1 MDSTSFQD
9 ALNTDPE
16 LTFDDLPM
24 PFKMLDKLLWSIFE
38 ETWNL
43 IETKEKYKSEQF
55 NFQQSCLQKL
65 DVNMDIENIHIFTIV
80 GQYLFKIFE
89 NQIIVYDVNNLKL
102 ISEWKYLNG
111 LNSCSVIRTFKTIQ
125 YDKNVI
131 LQLIIN
137 DSGQISLVMFVE
149 GLFIPIKQYNSPSD
163 GLLYHALNGKIS
175 PCGKYFISLNEDSIN
190 SKIWLEVYR
199 LPVDAW
205 MKEILPVVQEFQN
218 VRTFTSCVETSTEEI
233 TVNLIERKSFYE
245 NQFQLSSPMLLGRIK
260 YPVMP
265 PSPACKS
272 VTAALKQANDKANL
286 LSYSNLGT
294 HLYSDAIIETN
305 QLTFIG
311 HRNYPSCLTA
321 LPKPQL
327 DEKNSV
333 SVQGFTESPES
344 TKQISEPTTERSQPH
359 SPSSIKHQT
368 RNTKSSKRK
377 QQHKEQTI
385 NGRNS
390 KKAEKLNSNVETTDA
405 LSNKDNDEKSKRKN
419 KTNNKK
425 QEIELDI
432 ETNVKDSVTDGTER
446 VDDSLKKTQQ
456 NEEIRRQLVKDLYE
470 AQPKCYPYFEFLP
483 ISLTSNSKQSE
494 ISSLTNLSYSGS
506 ICVYWSRSCYL
517 FFYPLDKFSKTEEGV
532 IEEIRYFG
540 SEITYISVIYSGHPV
555 NTHETFIDDKENL
568 SKKPD
573 LINSRNN
580 YLVIGLQ
587 SRLVIIKQLQSGRY
601 LPLFYTELGSLVDAG
616 LLISTKY
623 INLLTACC
631 VNENKHSTKGD
642 LILRKKF
649 TFDIYNLDENQL
661 TWKKTDIVGKKNFH
675 CQAITILTVD
685 DNFNIVVCLVSS
697 KNLLI
702 YPLDHQQNCLHHQQS
717 AKHNIEIHQS
727 NQVVDRDLD
736 QFCQSSIQISLPD
749 PYVINLNT
757 GTVSLFPEVNEQ
769 WVDNV
774 EFYHQLCLT
783 SRSKKS
789 TTQEGEN
796 DSHVNHEERKEKLN
810 RRQGIYQLWIRGT
823 KIEQENEDRIQS
835 KLFRVDLE
843 FKPLEIRTDSL
854 ELNNEENYNEM
865 YSEPLQSYS
874 NKLLI
879 KRSRNEKVRR
889 LSFQKVW
896 EEFAAF

>member
-1 MDSTSFQD
+1 M
-9 ALNTDPE
+9 
-16 LTFDDLPM
+16 
-24 PFKMLDKLLWSIFE
+24 
-38 ETWNL
+38 
-43 IETKEKYKSEQF
+43 
-55 NFQQSCLQKL
+55 
-65 DVNMDIENIHIFTIV
+65 
-80 GQYLFKIFE
+80 
-89 NQIIVYDVNNLKL
+89 
-102 ISEWKYLNG
+102 
-111 LNSCSVIRTFKTIQ
+111 
-125 YDKNVI
+125 
-131 LQLIIN
+131 
-137 DSGQISLVMFVE
+137 
-149 GLFIPIKQYNSPSD
+149 
-163 GLLYHALNGKIS
+163 
-175 PCGKYFISLNEDSIN
+175 
-190 SKIWLEVYR
+190 
-199 LPVDAW
+199 
-205 MKEILPVVQEFQN
+205 
-218 VRTFTSCVETSTEEI
+218 
-233 TVNLIERKSFYE
+233 IERKSFYE

-294 HLYSDAIIETN
+294 HLYSDAINESN
-305 QLTFIG
+305 QLTFIE

-344 TKQISEPTTERSQPH
+344 TKREFTKAEISEPTTERSQPH

-385 NGRNS
+385 NGRNN
-390 KKAEKLNSNVETTDA
+390 KKAEKINSNVETTDA

-419 KTNNKK
+419 KINNKK
-425 QEIELDI
+425 QEIELDS
-432 ETNVKDSVTDGTER
+432 ETNVKDSVIVGTER
-446 VDDSLKKTQQ
+446 VDDSLKKIQQ
-456 NEEIRRQLVKDLYE
+456 NEEIRRQLIKDLNE

-483 ISLTSNSKQSE
+483 ISLTSNSKLSE
-494 ISSLTNLSYSGS
+494 ISSLTNLY
-506 ICVYWSRSCYL
+506 
-517 FFYPLDKFSKTEEGV
+517 KFSKTEEGV

-540 SEITYISVIYSGHPV
+540 SEITYISVIYSSHSV

-568 SKKPD
+568 SKKSD

-587 SRLVIIKQLQSGRY
+587 SRLVIIKQLQS
-601 LPLFYTELGSLVDAG
+601 
-616 LLISTKY
+616 
-623 INLLTACC
+623 
-631 VNENKHSTKGD
+631 
-642 LILRKKF
+642 
-649 TFDIYNLDENQL
+649 
-661 TWKKTDIVGKKNFH
+661 
-675 CQAITILTVD
+675 
-685 DNFNIVVCLVSS
+685 VSS

-783 SRSKKS
+783 SCSTKS
-789 TTQEGEN
+789 TIQEVEN

-810 RRQGIYQLWIRGT
+810 RRQGIYQLWIRG
-823 KIEQENEDRIQS
+823 S
-835 KLFRVDLE
+835 
-843 FKPLEIRTDSL
+843 
-854 ELNNEENYNEM
+854 
-865 YSEPLQSYS
+865 
-874 NKLLI
+874 
-879 KRSRNEKVRR
+879 
-889 LSFQKVW
+889 
-896 EEFAAF
+896 

>member
-1 MDSTSFQD
+1 MHFVKLQINDEKEHGLPALLRFPDSKIKTEVKSFNHSISPMDSSSFQD
-9 ALNTDPE
+9 TLNTDPE

-65 DVNMDIENIHIFTIV
+65 DVNIDIENIHIFTIV

-137 DSGQISLVMFVE
+137 DS
-149 GLFIPIKQYNSPSD
+149 
-163 GLLYHALNGKIS
+163 
-175 PCGKYFISLNEDSIN
+175 DSIN

-218 VRTFTSCVETSTEEI
+218 VRTFTSSVETSTEEI
-233 TVNLIERKSFYE
+233 TINLIERKSFYE

-333 SVQGFTESPES
+333 FVQGFTESPES

-385 NGRNS
+385 NGRNN
-390 KKAEKLNSNVETTDA
+390 KKAEKMNSNVETTDA

-425 QEIELDI
+425 QEVELDI
-432 ETNVKDSVTDGTER
+432 ETNVKDSVIDGTER

-456 NEEIRRQLVKDLYE
+456 NEEIRRQLVKNLYE
-470 AQPKCYPYFEFLP
+470 AQPK
-483 ISLTSNSKQSE
+483 
-494 ISSLTNLSYSGS
+494 
-506 ICVYWSRSCYL
+506 W
-517 FFYPLDKFSKTEEGV
+517 
-532 IEEIRYFG
+532 
-540 SEITYISVIYSGHPV
+540 
-555 NTHETFIDDKENL
+555 
-568 SKKPD
+568 
-573 LINSRNN
+573 
-580 YLVIGLQ
+580 
-587 SRLVIIKQLQSGRY
+587 
-601 LPLFYTELGSLVDAG
+601 
-616 LLISTKY
+616 
-623 INLLTACC
+623 
-631 VNENKHSTKGD
+631 
-642 LILRKKF
+642 
-649 TFDIYNLDENQL
+649 
-661 TWKKTDIVGKKNFH
+661 
-675 CQAITILTVD
+675 
-685 DNFNIVVCLVSS
+685 
-697 KNLLI
+697 
-702 YPLDHQQNCLHHQQS
+702 
-717 AKHNIEIHQS
+717 
-727 NQVVDRDLD
+727 
-736 QFCQSSIQISLPD
+736 
-749 PYVINLNT
+749 
-757 GTVSLFPEVNEQ
+757 
-769 WVDNV
+769 
-774 EFYHQLCLT
+774 
-783 SRSKKS
+783 
-789 TTQEGEN
+789 
-796 DSHVNHEERKEKLN
+796 
-810 RRQGIYQLWIRGT
+810 
-823 KIEQENEDRIQS
+823 
-835 KLFRVDLE
+835 
-843 FKPLEIRTDSL
+843 
-854 ELNNEENYNEM
+854 
-865 YSEPLQSYS
+865 
-874 NKLLI
+874 
-879 KRSRNEKVRR
+879 
-889 LSFQKVW
+889 
-896 EEFAAF
+896 

>member
-1 MDSTSFQD
+1 MDSSSFQD
-9 ALNTDPE
+9 TVNTDPE

-55 NFQQSCLQKL
+55 NFQQSCLQQL
-65 DVNMDIENIHIFTIV
+65 DVNVDIENIHIFTIV

-111 LNSCSVIRTFKTIQ
+111 LDRCSIIRTFKTIQ

-137 DSGQISLVMFVE
+137 DSGQIRLVMFVE
-149 GLFIPIKQYNSPSD
+149 GLFIPIKQINLPSD

-205 MKEILPVVQEFQN
+205 MKEILPIVQEFQN
-218 VRTFTSCVETSTEEI
+218 EI

-245 NQFQLSSPMLLGRIK
+245 NQLQLSSPMLLGRIK

-286 LSYSNLGT
+286 LSYSNLGA
-294 HLYSDAIIETN
+294 HLYSDAINEAN
-305 QLTFIG
+305 QLTFIE

-321 LPKPQL
+321 LPKSQL

-344 TKQISEPTTERSQPH
+344 TKQISEPTTERSQAH

-377 QQHKEQTI
+377 QQHKEQST
-385 NGRNS
+385 NGRNN
-390 KKAEKLNSNVETTDA
+390 KKAEKINSNIESTDA
-405 LSNKDNDEKSKRKN
+405 LPNKDNDEKSKKKN
-419 KTNNKK
+419 KTIDKK
-425 QEIELDI
+425 QETELDI
-432 ETNVKDSVTDGTER
+432 EINVKDSVIDETER

-456 NEEIRRQLVKDLYE
+456 NEEIRRQLVKDLNE

-494 ISSLTNLSYSGS
+494 ISSFTNLSYSGS
-506 ICVYWSRSCYL
+506 ICVYWSRSCYI

-540 SEITYISVIYSGHPV
+540 SEITYISVIYASHSV

-601 LPLFYTELGSLVDAG
+601 LPLFYNELGSLVDAG

-623 INLLTACC
+623 INLLTACY
-631 VNENKHSTKGD
+631 VNGNKHSTKGD

-661 TWKKTDIVGKKNFH
+661 MWKKTHIVGKKNFN
-675 CQAITILTVD
+675 CQAVTILTVD

-697 KNLLI
+697 KDLLV
-702 YPLDHQQNCLHHQQS
+702 YPLDHQQNCLHHQQLV
-717 AKHNIEIHQS
+717 KHNIEIHQS
-727 NQVVDRDLD
+727 NQVVDHDLD
-736 QFCQSSIQISLPD
+736 QFCQR
-749 PYVINLNT
+749 
-757 GTVSLFPEVNEQ
+757 TVSLFPEVSEQ

-783 SRSKKS
+783 SRSTKS
-789 TTQEGEN
+789 TIQEVEN

-810 RRQGIYQLWIRGT
+810 GRQGIYQLWIRGT

-843 FKPLEIRTDSL
+843 FKPLDSL

-865 YSEPLQSYS
+865 YSEPLRSYS

-879 KRSRNEKVRR
+879 KRSRNETVRR

-896 EEFAAF
+896 EQFAAF

>member
-1 MDSTSFQD
+1 MKIKTKVKSLNHPISLMDSSSLRDTLD
-9 ALNTDPE
+9 TDPK

-43 IETKEKYKSEQF
+43 IETKEKYKSEEL

-65 DVNMDIENIHIFTIV
+65 DMNVDIENIHIFTIV

-89 NQIIVYDVNNLKL
+89 NQISVYGLNDLKL
-102 ISEWKYLNG
+102 ISEWKYLDG

-149 GLFIPIKQYNSPSD
+149 GLFIPIKQINLPSD

-175 PCGKYFISLNEDSIN
+175 PCGKYFITLNEDSIN
-190 SKIWLEVYR
+190 SKVWLEVYR
-199 LPVDAW
+199 LPVDVW
-205 MKEILPVVQEFQN
+205 MKEILPIVQEFQN
-218 VRTFTSCVETSTEEI
+218 TRTSTSSVETSTQEI
-233 TVNLIERKSFYE
+233 SVNLIERKSFYE
-245 NQFQLSSPMLLGRIK
+245 NQIQLSSPLLLGRIK

-265 PSPACKS
+265 SSPACKS
-272 VTAALKQANDKANL
+272 VTAALKQASDKANL

-294 HLYSDAIIETN
+294 HLYSDAINETN
-305 QLTFIG
+305 QLAFIE

-321 LPKPQL
+321 LPKRQL
-327 DEKNSV
+327 DEKNSL

-344 TKQISEPTTERSQPH
+344 AKQISEPTTERSQPH

-377 QQHKEQTI
+377 QQHKEQTT
-385 NGRNS
+385 NGRIN
-390 KKAEKLNSNVETTDA
+390 KKAEKISANVENTDA

-419 KTNNKK
+419 KTNNKI

-446 VDDSLKKTQQ
+446 VDDFLKKSQR
-456 NEEIRRQLVKDLYE
+456 NDEIRRQLLKDLNE
-470 AQPKCYPYFEFLP
+470 AQSKCYPYFEFLP
-483 ISLTSNSKQSE
+483 ISLTCNSKQSE
-494 ISSLTNLSYSGS
+494 ISTLTNLSYSGS
-506 ICVYWSRSCYL
+506 ICVYWSKSCYL
-517 FFYPLDKFSKTEEGV
+517 FFYPLDKFSKTEEGI

-540 SEITYISVIYSGHPV
+540 SEITYISVVCSSNSF
-555 NTHETFIDDKENL
+555 NTNETFNDDKENL
-568 SKKPD
+568 SKKPN

-587 SRLVIIKQLQSGRY
+587 SRLVIIRQLQSGRY
-601 LPLFYTELGSLVDAG
+601 LPLFYTELGSLVAAG
-616 LLISTKY
+616 LSISTKY
-623 INLLTACC
+623 INLLTACYL
-631 VNENKHSTKGD
+631 NGNKHSTKGD
-642 LILRKKF
+642 LISRRKS
-649 TFDIYNLDENQL
+649 TFDIYNLDGNQL
-661 TWKKTDIVGKKNFH
+661 TWKKNNIVGKKNFH

-685 DNFNIVVCLVSS
+685 DNFRIVICLVSS
-697 KNLLI
+697 KDLLI

-717 AKHNIEIHQS
+717 VKQHIEIHQS
-727 NQVVDRDLD
+727 NQMVDPDLD
-736 QFCQSSIQISLPD
+736 QFCQSSIQISLPN

-769 WVDNV
+769 WVENV
-774 EFYHQLCLT
+774 EFYNQLCLV
-783 SRSKKS
+783 SRSVES
-789 TTQEGEN
+789 TIQEAEN
-796 DSHVNHEERKEKLN
+796 DTHVNHEDRKEEKLN
-810 RRQGIYQLWIRGT
+810 RRQRIYQLWIRGT

-835 KLFRVDLE
+835 KLFRVNLGRLNKTE
-843 FKPLEIRTDSL
+843 FIDY
-854 ELNNEENYNEM
+854 NNNQNSCFMFTFYFT
-865 YSEPLQSYS
+865 
-874 NKLLI
+874 
-879 KRSRNEKVRR
+879 V
-889 LSFQKVW
+889 
-896 EEFAAF
+896 